1 LYSNANLEE
10 NEQGCTHL
18 LAAGQH
24 SFIYLLNQYNLME
37 RMNCEQAK
45 QISIVEYLAKSGINP
60 VYVRGDNHWYLSPMR
75 NENRASFKVDSHKNL
90 WFDHGMGEGGN
101 FIDLGIRLHHCSVE
115 ELLARLSADNNAL
128 SFHPLSEVA
137 GELVTTKLVRNA
149 HDTDEPRITVLDV
162 SPLQSLDLIAYIN
175 SRGVDL
181 TTARWYCRE
190 IKFSI
195 KDKTYTAVGFENR
208 SGGYELRNQ
217 WFKGSSSPKDI
228 TVISTHD
235 NAQAVCLIEG
245 FMDFLSLQRLRRMP
259 NVPTDIIVL
268 NSVSLI
274 GRSIEL
280 LNKYQDVYQYL
291 NHDKAGYSA
300 AEKLKA
306 ADIQTIDASG
316 FYQQYNDINAFLLTT
331 KQQVPRQEI
340 KSQTHERPGH
350 GLHR

>member
-1 LYSNANLEE
+1 MSKL
-10 NEQGCTHL
+10 
-18 LAAGQH
+18 
-24 SFIYLLNQYNLME
+24 
-37 RMNCEQAK
+37 NCEEARK
-45 QISIVEYLAKSGINP
+45 LSIVDYLAKCGINP
-60 VYVRGDNHWYLSPMR
+60 VNVRGNNHWYLSPLR
-75 NENRASFKVDSHKNL
+75 EEKHASFKVDSHKNL

-101 FIDLGIRLHHCSVE
+101 FIDLGIRLHRCSVE
-115 ELLARLSADNNAL
+115 ELLARLSADNYTL
-128 SFHPLSEVA
+128 SFHPPLATPAEHETAS
-137 GELVTTKLVRNA
+137 VRDA
-149 HDTDEPRITVLDV
+149 DEARITVLDV
-162 SPLQSLDLIAYIN
+162 SPLQSPDLIAYLN
-175 SRGVDL
+175 DRGIDP
-181 TTARWYCRE
+181 TAARWYCRE
-190 IKFSI
+190 IKFRI

-245 FMDFLSLQRLRRMP
+245 FIDFLSLQRLRIMP
-259 NVPTDIIVL
+259 DIPTDIIVL

-280 LNKYQDVYQYL
+280 LNQYQDVYQYL

-300 AEKLKA
+300 AEKLKEA
-306 ADIQTIDASG
+306 GIQTIDASG
-316 FYQQYNDINAFLLTT
+316 FYQQHNDINAFLLAT

-340 KSQTHERPGH
+340 KPQTHERPGR